1 MDTTAAPTTIQ
12 ISLNPASRDATIRKV
27 ERLCKR
33 AATKGL
39 SGGWHIAGIETI
51 TETDQNGLTRY
62 REVITLEGTPFAY
75 NGWQFVAAVEWLEGQ
90 PFVSML
96 PGYDGDQIDR
106 DALIVG
112 HCDHCNTT
120 RNRSKVYIVE
130 SADGRMQVG
139 SSCVKDFIGHDVSAV
154 LIYPEDDTDTEN
166 FGYWQPRA
174 LTVEALAVAIRIA
187 RKRGYRTQRNAEH
200 GKPSTGSLTTAY
212 LFWDDKPAKDL
223 RRDIGTLTE
232 DDYAEARKII
242 EWVATEF
249 TGTGDYAENLRVAA
263 SLEVTTSKTLNTL
276 VSALSAKGYAEQRA
290 AEQAASTITNE
301 RFAADGEKVSI
312 EADVTMVRF
321 VDGMYGR
328 FAYVTLLTATHQFKW
343 KATGRDIP
351 EQGTRVA
358 LTGTVKGLDEWNGV
372 VSTMLTRCKFQTI

>member
-1 MDTTAAPTTIQ
+1 MDTTAAPTNIQ

-27 ERLCKR
+27 ENLCKR

-39 SGGWHIAGIETI
+39 DGGWQIAG
-51 TETDQNGLTRY
+51 TEIIAKTDGEGVTRY

-75 NGWQFVAAVEWLEGQ
+75 NGWQFVAAVEWLEGK

-106 DALIVG
+106 DALTHG

-154 LIYPEDDTDTEN
+154 LIYPEDDTNTEN

-187 RKRGYRTQRNAEH
+187 RKRGYRTQRNAER
-200 GKPSTGSLTTAY
+200 GKPSTGSLTAAF
-212 LFWDDKPAKDL
+212 LFWDDQPAKDL
-223 RRDIGTLTE
+223 RRDIGALTE
-232 DDYAEARKII
+232 DDNAEARTII
-242 EWVATEF
+242 EWVANDF

-290 AEQAASTITNE
+290 AEQVASTVTNE
-301 RFAADGEKVSI
+301 RFAADGEKVTIDAEVSL
-312 EADVTMVRF
+312 VRY
-321 VDGMYGR
+321 VDGAYGR
-328 FAYVTLLTATHQFKW
+328 FAYVTLVTATHQFKW
-343 KATGRDIP
+343 KATGRDVP

-358 LTGTVKGLDEWNGV
+358 LTGTVKGLDEWNGA
-372 VSTMLTRCKFQTI
+372 VSTLLMRCKFQTV